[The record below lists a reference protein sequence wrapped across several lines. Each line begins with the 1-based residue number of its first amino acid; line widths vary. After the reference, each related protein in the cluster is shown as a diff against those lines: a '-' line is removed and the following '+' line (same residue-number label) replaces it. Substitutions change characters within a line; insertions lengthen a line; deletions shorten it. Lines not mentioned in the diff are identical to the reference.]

1 MNKEQRERQQSAI
14 VVLES
19 DTIQEKKTNVM
30 KSEYRPKV
38 MNRNGYV
45 VL

>member
-14 VVLES
+14 AVLES
-19 DTIQEKKTNVM
+19 DTIQEKTYVM

>member
-19 DTIQEKKTNVM
+19 DNTKKQTNVM

-38 MNRNGYV
+38 MNMNGYV